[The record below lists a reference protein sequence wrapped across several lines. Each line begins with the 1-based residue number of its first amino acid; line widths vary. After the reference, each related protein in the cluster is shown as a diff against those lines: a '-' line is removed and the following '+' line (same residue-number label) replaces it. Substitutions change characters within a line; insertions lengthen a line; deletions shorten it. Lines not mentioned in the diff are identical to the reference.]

1 MALEALIFDLDGTM
15 ADTEEGHRQAF
26 NAAFLEHSLFW
37 DWDRPRYT
45 ELLKISGGHERLAA
59 YVEALQ
65 VPEDEK
71 ARLREMVGP
80 IHRTKTRI
88 YNELITEGK
97 VPFRHGVARLLREAR
112 AADRQLAIVATTAAA
127 NVTPLVTNALGEDA
141 YYWFKAIV
149 SAEHV
154 AHKKPAPDLYR
165 LALSE
170 LALSAS
176 ECVAFEDSA
185 SGVRAAKAA
194 GLFTIVTPTLWT
206 RQQDLAGADLFLYD
220 LGEPNAP
227 LDLRASSM
235 VGAPYLGLAQ
245 LVQLHAAA
253 MERAAVTAG

>member
-15 ADTEEGHRQAF
+15 ADTEEAHRQAF

-37 DWDRPRYT
+37 DWDRPKYT
-45 ELLKISGGHERLAA
+45 ELLKISGGHDRIAA
-59 YVEALQ
+59 YVESLQ
-65 VPEDEK
+65 VPAQEK
-71 ARLREMVGP
+71 ESLRAMVGA

-97 VPFRHGVARLLREAR
+97 VPLRHGVARLLREAR
-112 AADRQLAIVATTAAA
+112 AAGKQLAIVATTAAA
-127 NVTPLVTNALGEDA
+127 NVTPLITNALGEEG

-149 SAEHV
+149 SADHV
-154 AHKKPAPDLYR
+154 AHKKPAPDLYQ
-165 LALSE
+165 LVLSE

-185 SGVRAAKAA
+185 SGVKAARAA

-220 LGEPNAP
+220 LGEPDAP
-227 LDLRASSM
+227 LDLRGASI

-245 LVQLHAAA
+245 LEQLHTAA
-253 MERAAVTAG
+253 MARAAVTA

>member
-15 ADTEEGHRQAF
+15 ADTEEAHRQAF

-37 DWDRPRYT
+37 DWDRPKYT
-45 ELLKISGGHERLAA
+45 ELLKISGGHERIAA
-59 YVEALQ
+59 YVESLRM
-65 VPEDEK
+65 PDDEK
-71 ARLREMVGP
+71 ASLRAMVGA

-97 VPFRHGVARLLREAR
+97 VRLRHGVARLLLEAR
-112 AADRQLAIVATTAAA
+112 AAGKQLAIVATTAAA
-127 NVTPLVTNALGEDA
+127 NVTPLIANALGEEA

-149 SAEHV
+149 SADHV

-165 LALSE
+165 LVLSE
-170 LALSAS
+170 LALSAP

-185 SGVRAAKAA
+185 SGVKAARAA

-220 LGEPNAP
+220 LGEPDAP
-227 LDLRASSM
+227 LDLRGSSI

-245 LVQLHAAA
+245 LEQLHAAA
-253 MERAAVTAG
+253 LARSAVTA